1 MRRIILTGL
10 VISLFAALSGCNKG
24 AENAQAG
31 HASAATPPPTAV
43 TSVTIQQENIP
54 INFEYVGQ
62 IAGSLDVEIR
72 SRITGIV
79 EEQHFEEGSEV
90 QAEQLLFTLDDA
102 LFKAEYQQA
111 LAAIDSARAQK
122 VSAEA
127 KLKQAERELKRVT
140 PLAQKQMLSQNQQDD
155 AVSNVD
161 IAKAN
166 LVVSDAA
173 IKLAEAN
180 LLSAKI
186 NLDYTR
192 IRAPVTG
199 VIGRALQNRGA
210 LVQAG
215 SNSLLTTLVQIDPVY
230 VNFGIPEKE
239 WVSIRQDLAD
249 GRLKFAQ
256 QAFKIELLDDKR
268 NPLNTGT
275 LNFQDYK
282 VDSNNG
288 SFAMRA
294 TIPNEDRL
302 LSPGQFVRVRMNG
315 VYRPDAIAVP
325 QRAVLDGPG
334 GKYVYVAT
342 TTDKGTIALQ
352 KNIVLGEWVDLD
364 QDRKNYWIVNSGLAV
379 GDKVIVDGVARIFYP
394 GAPVQIEEPAQT
406 PANAK

>member
-1 MRRIILTGL
+1 MRRKL
-10 VISLFAALSGCNKG
+10 LSGLFVSLLTLLTACNKE
-24 AENAQAG
+24 A
-31 HASAATPPPTAV
+31 ASAETGQAAAPPPTAITV
-43 TSVTIQQENIP
+43 ITAARENIP
-54 INFEYVGQ
+54 VNFEYVGQ

-79 EEQHFEEGSEV
+79 EQQHFEEGSRV
-90 QAEQLLFTLDDA
+90 DAQQLLFTLDDA

-127 KLKQAERELKRVT
+127 KLKQAERELRRVI
-140 PLAQKQMLSQNQQDD
+140 PLAKKQMLSQNQQDD
-155 AVSNVD
+155 AESNVD
-161 IAKAN
+161 IANAN
-166 LVVSDAA
+166 LVVADAA

-192 IRAPVTG
+192 IRAPVSG

-215 SNSLLTTLVQIDPVY
+215 SNSLLTTMVQIDPVY

-239 WVSIRQDLAD
+239 WVNIRQELAS
-249 GRLKFAQ
+249 GALKFDEQ
-256 QAFKIELLDDKR
+256 SFKVDLLDAQRKPVR
-268 NPLNTGT
+268 SGS

-294 TIPNEDRL
+294 TIANEDRL

-352 KNIVLGEWVDLD
+352 KSITLGEWVDLD
-364 QDRKNYWIVNSGLAV
+364 EDRKNYWIVNSGLEA

-394 GAPVQIEEPAQT
+394 GAPVQIDTAQST
-406 PANAK
+406 ANPE

>member
-1 MRRIILTGL
+1 MRRKI
-10 VISLFAALSGCNKG
+10 LSGLFVSLLALLTACNK
-24 AENAQAG
+24 ES
-31 HASAATPPPTAV
+31 ASAESNHAAAPPPTAV
-43 TSVTIQQENIP
+43 TSITAARENIP

-79 EEQHFEEGSEV
+79 EQQHFDEGSEV
-90 QAEQLLFTLDDA
+90 KASQLLFTLDDA

-127 KLKQAERELKRVT
+127 KLKQAERELRRVT
-140 PLAQKQMLSQNQQDD
+140 PLAKKQMLSQNQQDD
-155 AVSNVD
+155 AESNVD
-161 IAKAN
+161 IANAN
-166 LVVSDAA
+166 LVVADAA
-173 IKLAEAN
+173 ISLAEAN
-180 LLSAKI
+180 LLTAKI

-192 IRAPVTG
+192 IRAPVSG

-230 VNFGIPEKE
+230 ANFGIPENE
-239 WVSIRQDLAD
+239 WVKIRHDLAN
-249 GRLKFAQ
+249 GALKFADKT
-256 QAFKIELLDDKR
+256 FKVDLLEADSRVAIKS
-268 NPLNTGT
+268 GE
-275 LNFQDYK
+275 LNFKDYK

-288 SFAMRA
+288 NFAMRA
-294 TIPNEDRL
+294 TIANEDKL
-302 LSPGQFVRVRMNG
+302 LSPGQFVRVRLNG

-342 TTDKGTIALQ
+342 TTDKGTVALQ
-352 KNIVLGEWVDLD
+352 KSIQLGEWVDLD
-364 QDRKNYWIVNSGLAV
+364 KDRKNYWIVNSGLEV

-394 GAPVQIEEPAQT
+394 GMPVQLADAQST
-406 PANAK
+406 ANPQ

>member
-1 MRRIILTGL
+1 MTRSLISGLFVSLLTL
-10 VISLFAALSGCNKG
+10 LTACNKEATS
-24 AENAQAG
+24 AENS
-31 HASAATPPPTAV
+31 HAAPPPTAV
-43 TSVTIQQENIP
+43 TSITAARENIP
-54 INFEYVGQ
+54 VNFEYVGQ

-79 EEQHFEEGSEV
+79 EQQHFAEGSRV
-90 QAEQLLFTLDDA
+90 DAQQLLFTLDDA

-111 LAAIDSARAQK
+111 LAAIESARAQK

-127 KLKQAERELKRVT
+127 KLKQAERELTRVT
-140 PLAQKQMLSQNQQDD
+140 PLAKKQMLSQNQQDD
-155 AVSNVD
+155 AESNVD
-161 IAKAN
+161 IASAN
-166 LVVSDAA
+166 LVVADAA

-186 NLDYTR
+186 NLDYTL
-192 IRAPVTG
+192 IRAPVSG

-215 SNSLLTTLVQIDPVY
+215 SNSLLTTLVQINPVY

-239 WVSIRQDLAD
+239 WVRIRQQLASSA
-249 GRLKFAQ
+249 LKFDDQ
-256 QAFKIELLDDKR
+256 SFKVDLLDAQRKPIR
-268 NPLNTGT
+268 SGA

-294 TIPNEDRL
+294 TIANDDRL

-364 QDRKNYWIVNSGLAV
+364 AERKNYWIVNSGLEV
-379 GDKVIVDGVARIFYP
+379 GDQVIVDGVARIFYP
-394 GAPVQIEEPAQT
+394 GAPVQIETAQT
-406 PANAK
+406 AANPQ

>member
-1 MRRIILTGL
+1 MRRKLLTGL
-10 VISLFAALSGCNKG
+10 FVCLLTQLTACNKEAVS
-24 AENAQAG
+24 AEKAQA
-31 HASAATPPPTAV
+31 AAPPPTAV
-43 TSVTIQQENIP
+43 TSITAARENIP

-79 EEQHFEEGSEV
+79 EQQHFDEGSQVE
-90 QAEQLLFTLDDA
+90 ASQLLFTLDDA

-111 LAAIDSARAQK
+111 LAAIDSAKAQK

-127 KLKQAERELKRVT
+127 KLKQAERELRRVI
-140 PLAQKQMLSQNQQDD
+140 PLAKKQMLSQNQQDD
-155 AVSNVD
+155 AESNVD

-192 IRAPVTG
+192 IRAPVSG
-199 VIGRALQNRGA
+199 IIGRALQNRGA
-210 LVQAG
+210 LVQSG

-230 VNFGIPEKE
+230 VNFGIPENE
-239 WVSIRQDLAD
+239 WVKIRHDLANGGLIFD
-249 GRLKFAQ
+249 DKT
-256 QAFKIELLDDKR
+256 FKVDLLDADRKPI
-268 NPLNTGT
+268 NSGV

-282 VDSNNG
+282 VDSNSGN
-288 SFAMRA
+288 FAMRA
-294 TIPNEDRL
+294 SIVNSDKL
-302 LSPGQFVRVRMNG
+302 LSPGQFVRVRLNG
-315 VYRPDAIAVP
+315 VYRPDAIAIP

-352 KNIVLGEWVDLD
+352 KNIIPGEWVDLD
-364 QDRKNYWIVNSGLAV
+364 AERQNYWIINSGLEV
-379 GDKVIVDGVARIFYP
+379 GDKVVVDGVARIFYP
-394 GAPVQIEEPAQT
+394 GAPIQLSDAQST
-406 PANAK
+406 TNPQ